1 MADFKPDM
9 NAALLREGGI
19 LEPEGDEPEVKMFN
33 LFLYLHHFKPVDIRE
48 CTVGLIFVLLCALG
62 RCADDSDGFGLVCSM
77 FVS

>member
-33 LFLYLHHFKPVDIRE
+33 LFLYLHHFKPV
-48 CTVGLIFVLLCALG
+48 G
-62 RCADDSDGFGLVCSM
+62 
-77 FVS
+77 